1 MTIWQGET
9 KNQYGSFWLTACS
22 ELAVKHLF
30 SGRSCG
36 NNQLSVSSPTPS
48 SSCWPKSSWA
58 EAMAAKEA
66 AAKKAAKARAVEEPR
81 RELLRKLLKMLQ
93 KLHLF
98 LLIRN
103 QSKLKNLK
111 NSRLDQQSRK
121 SKSLTMRKWTN
132 LRKVLV
138 ENISIYFAMLLW
150 KILRSKSDENVKM
163 FAF

>member
-1 MTIWQGET
+1 
-9 KNQYGSFWLTACS
+9 
-22 ELAVKHLF
+22 
-30 SGRSCG
+30 
-36 NNQLSVSSPTPS
+36 
-48 SSCWPKSSWA
+48 
-58 EAMAAKEA
+58 MAAKEA

-121 SKSLTMRKWTN
+121 SKSLTMRK
-132 LRKVLV
+132 
-138 ENISIYFAMLLW
+138 
-150 KILRSKSDENVKM
+150 
-163 FAF
+163 